1 MVVAYCIGFLT
12 KHTCVVFISL
22 FTHFIKQ
29 KFVLDY
35 ELISLIILKILVSF
49 VKERKEKEV
58 NKIMSAPNLFCAH

>member
-1 MVVAYCIGFLT
+1 MRFWVHFIHFL
-12 KHTCVVFISL
+12 FLISL